1 MSMSQ
6 IIPAIYE
13 DGVFKPTKKV
23 KFKEH
28 QKIELIVRSP
38 KDIVQENKGIIK
50 ANKKIIEKYALD
62 ETIMEVD

>member
-1 MSMSQ
+1 MSQ

-28 QKIELIVRSP
+28 QRIELIVKSP
-38 KDIVQENKGIIK
+38 KDIVKANKGLVK
-50 ANKKIIEKYALD
+50 ANKKIIEKFALD
-62 ETIMEVD
+62 ETIMEAD